1 MVVRVAAPER
11 HKAGGKMMVIGK
23 KHSLMACGL
32 ALSMLAGCQSNPL
45 SSGDA
50 TSADAD
56 TTRAQGAGVGAL
68 VGGLIGYAVT
78 GDARGAVIGAAIG
91 GGTGYL
97 VGNEVAKRKQK
108 YASEE
113 DFLDAEIASAK
124 EYNAT
129 ARSYNKQLRGD
140 IAQLEK
146 QTKSL
151 ESRYKSGRVTKGEL
165 EKERANVQRQI
176 ASSKKFS
183 EDLKKEYEIKLAV
196 LEDRRK
202 SKGGNDPY
210 VKQLQREIASL
221 KKNMDQLESQ
231 SVQLAQ
237 LDERLSL

>member
-1 MVVRVAAPER
+1 
-11 HKAGGKMMVIGK
+11 
-23 KHSLMACGL
+23 
-32 ALSMLAGCQSNPL
+32 MLAGCQSNPL

-68 VGGLIGYAVT
+68 VGGLLGYAIT
-78 GDARGAVIGAAIG
+78 GDAKGALIGAAVG
-91 GGTGYL
+91 GGTGYI

-113 DFLDAEIASAK
+113 DFLDAEIASAR

-129 ARSYNKQLRGD
+129 ARSYNRQLRND

-151 ESRYKSGRVTKGEL
+151 EARYKSGRATKTQM
-165 EKERANVQRQI
+165 EKERSSVQKQI
-176 ASSKKFS
+176 ASSKKVY
-183 EDLKKEYEIKLAV
+183 ENLKKEYDIKVAV

-202 SKGGNDPY
+202 SKGAGDPY
-210 VKQLQREIASL
+210 VKQLQNEIASL
-221 KKNMDQLESQ
+221 KKNMDQLEAQ

-237 LDERLSL
+237 LDDRLSV